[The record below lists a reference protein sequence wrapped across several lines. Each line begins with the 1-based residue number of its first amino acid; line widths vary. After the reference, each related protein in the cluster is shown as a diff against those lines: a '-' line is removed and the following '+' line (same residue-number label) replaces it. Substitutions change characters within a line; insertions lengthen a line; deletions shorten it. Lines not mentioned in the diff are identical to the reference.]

1 MKPESQL
8 NAPNKRAF
16 WIFYLL
22 FALLAVCIFFA
33 WKHYP
38 VKSIT
43 WPSFTNPFAEESVP
57 IGYYKVLSVADGDTI
72 VIDMNSIEE
81 RIRLVGVDTP
91 ETHHPEL
98 PVQCFGEAASKYT
111 QDLLEGK
118 SVRLV
123 ADSQGTNRD
132 RYQRLLR
139 YVYTSDN
146 TLVNLNLIE
155 QGYGFAYLGF
165 PFDMMDQ
172 FAAAEKTA
180 RQNNKGL
187 WSGCNVDEDNRNPQT
202 IYPEGQ
208 LVP

>member
-1 MKPESQL
+1 MNLKSQQ

-22 FALLAVCIFFA
+22 FAILAISIFFA
-33 WKHYP
+33 WRFEP
-38 VKSIT
+38 IKSIQ
-43 WPSFTNPFAEESVP
+43 WPSLNNPFVEEP
-57 IGYYKVLSVADGDTI
+57 IPVGYYKVLSVADGDTI
-72 VIDMNSIEE
+72 VIDMNGIEE

-98 PVQCFGEAASKYT
+98 PVQCFGEAASTYT
-111 QDLLEGK
+111 KTLLEGK
-118 SVRLV
+118 SVRLE

-139 YVYTSDN
+139 YVYTNDN
-146 TLVNLNLIE
+146 TLVNLSLIE

-165 PFDMMDQ
+165 PFDKMDK
-172 FAAAEKTA
+172 FAAAEKSA